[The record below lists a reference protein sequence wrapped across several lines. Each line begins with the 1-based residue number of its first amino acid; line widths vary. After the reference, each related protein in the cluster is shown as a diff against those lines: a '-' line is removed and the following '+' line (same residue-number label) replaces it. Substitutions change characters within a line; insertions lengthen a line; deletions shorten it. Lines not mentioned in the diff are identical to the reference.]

1 MEYTIERMSPK
12 HFREMQLLFKHCFNR
27 WLADDFFERKFDTAH
42 FDFGILGYVAI
53 SKDGS
58 LASSYGLYPCRISR
72 NGKTYNA
79 AISGDSM
86 THENHR
92 GKKLFDTL
100 ARKTYQL
107 AEESGIKFMYCFP
120 NQYTLTGSQKLGWQ
134 YTGEQMRIYRIKVKT
149 IPLAKIFR
157 KNKFLNAIHR
167 GWSNLVLSRYKKHAQ
182 QFENSLLKDGI
193 PGVIHDADFFSY
205 KSYSF
210 NSVLH
215 IAGYNAWIKI
225 DGEMKI
231 GDLENN
237 SGIDFQLLIK
247 KLKRIAFWIGCPEI
261 QATVCEESFM
271 HQSMKNDF
279 PHEPSFLVGRMEFQL
294 DFPKEEVK
302 FTMADFDTF

>member
-27 WLADDFFERKFDTAH
+27 WLADDFFERKFDTGH

-53 SKDGS
+53 ARDGS
-58 LASSYGLYPCRISR
+58 LASSYGLYPCSISR

-134 YTGEQMRIYRIKVKT
+134 YTGEQMRTYQIKVNT
-149 IPLAKIFR
+149 IPFAKIFR
-157 KNKFLNAIHR
+157 KNKLLNSIHR
-167 GWSNLVLSRYKKHAQ
+167 GWSNLVLSRYKKQARL
-182 QFENSLLKDGI
+182 FENSLLKDGI
-193 PGVIHDADFFSY
+193 PGVIHDADFFNY
-205 KSYSF
+205 KSYSY
-210 NSVLH
+210 NSVLN
-215 IAGYNAWIKI
+215 IAGCNVWIKI
-225 DGEMKI
+225 DGELKI
-231 GDLENN
+231 GDLENK
-237 SGIDFQLLIK
+237 SGIGFQLLIK
-247 KLKRIAFWIGCPEI
+247 KLKRIAFWIGSPEI
-261 QATVCEESFM
+261 QTTVCEESFV

-279 PHEPSFLVGRMEFQL
+279 PNEASFLVGRMEFQL